1 MDVEDK
7 NGPII
12 NYCAQTFR
20 NGDNVLFAP
29 LFRLRPLYTNAI
41 DLLCFVPVSHSLA
54 LFHSRCIVYALLE
67 YIYLA
72 TSFRRK
78 SLIISLTSLEL

>member
-41 DLLCFVPVSHSLA
+41 DLLCFRAS
-54 LFHSRCIVYALLE
+54 
-67 YIYLA
+67 
-72 TSFRRK
+72 
-78 SLIISLTSLEL
+78 ISLSRALPIALYCLCATGVHISSHQFSAKVFNYFTYKS